1 MEEEKQ
7 TMVIK
12 KIEIDVDKMIDDYYF
27 GRTVESIASEQGV
40 SASAVRLYLARN
52 NVEIRKKGNNAKPAR
67 LHTYWMTPLETLA
80 AAGLRAGLIE
90 SEIAFRMGYTNPK
103 AAVRH
108 AEIAREKIRAREQAD
123 PMNQGGY

>member
-1 MEEEKQ
+1 MAY
-7 TMVIK
+7 K

-80 AAGLRAGLIE
+80 AYGLRAGLTE
-90 SEIAFRMGYTNPK
+90 SQIAFRMGYSNPK
-103 AAVRH
+103 PAMRH
-108 AEIAREKIRAREQAD
+108 ADIAKEKIRARELAD